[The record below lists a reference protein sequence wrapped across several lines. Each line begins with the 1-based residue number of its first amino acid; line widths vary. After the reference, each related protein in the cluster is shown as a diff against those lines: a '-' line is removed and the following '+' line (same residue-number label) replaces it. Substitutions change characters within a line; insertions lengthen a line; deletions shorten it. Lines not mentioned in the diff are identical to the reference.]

1 METDAG
7 PKFEDI
13 LDVIG
18 DMGPAQILI
27 IVFSIA
33 LDATAGL
40 STNYYIIESGNP
52 GYFCTPVDRNTS
64 DVSGNATWNGCPT
77 AKTDCVNVTLFEG
90 YTSPTTEWQFICQS
104 RYMSRLLPTLM
115 FAGNLLGIIASGQIG
130 DQFGRRPVLLAS
142 WILNIA
148 TTSILSVAPSWPVY
162 AFIRIINGITS
173 GCCSS
178 VAGTLAVEY
187 VGPKWRVFV
196 GLRLGWRVA
205 HFGIAFFAYF
215 IRQWRHLVLALSL
228 TWIPFFV
235 LACFFLPESSRWLF
249 HKKRY
254 EDAHKCLTF
263 IAKLNRKPPPDADLV
278 RRVEEEFRVKEA
290 VNSKYSYHDL
300 FRTRYYAKITLV
312 SMFAWLTS
320 ACIAYGIKTEIPNMT
335 GSLYQNLLIA
345 ASVDCV
351 TRLLAP
357 FVLNVLGRRWSYPV
371 FTAVPVLSMFIILAL
386 DLTDYMEGRE
396 GIRTGLALTSYGSI
410 AGVWLLLF
418 VYCCEVYPTVI
429 RNIGMSAMS
438 FMCVLGGII
447 SPQIG
452 LLSDFHVSLPY
463 VVLGVL
469 GVLTSV
475 VMVAFMPETKG
486 KPLPEELPPRRVVE
500 EGKVKEKDETYRMD
514 VTSL

>member
-235 LACFFLPESSRWLF
+235 LACL
-249 HKKRY
+249 
-254 EDAHKCLTF
+254 
-263 IAKLNRKPPPDADLV
+263 
-278 RRVEEEFRVKEA
+278 
-290 VNSKYSYHDL
+290 
-300 FRTRYYAKITLV
+300 
-312 SMFAWLTS
+312 LTS